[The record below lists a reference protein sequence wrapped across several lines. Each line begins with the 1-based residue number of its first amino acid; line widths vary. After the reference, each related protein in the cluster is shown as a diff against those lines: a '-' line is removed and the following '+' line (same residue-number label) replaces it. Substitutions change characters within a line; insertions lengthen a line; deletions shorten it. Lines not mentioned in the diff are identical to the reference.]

1 MAELVSAE
9 QLSMSVAV
17 DKFDPP
23 EPRDHS
29 KVHVSELIN
38 RAAKLTGMAPSYDDE
53 PTQEGWNIMALGRG
67 VEALLRPM
75 LIHEAGKKEWLF
87 RPQVVHTVDDIIGSL
102 DGELHSYQGIEAIV
116 EMKSKHSSPG
126 DPRENWRYMAQCQ
139 AYCKMAGATVA
150 WMPVLYLPRRG
161 PPNAE
166 LHLYQIS
173 FSESEIE
180 DLWLTLKNCK

>member
-38 RAAKLTGMAPSYDDE
+38 RAAKVTGMAPSYDNE

-87 RPQVVHTVDDIIGSL
+87 KPQIVYTKDDIIGSL

-116 EMKSKHSSPG
+116 EMKSKHSSPS
-126 DPRENWRYMAQCQ
+126 DPTENWRYMAQCQ
-139 AYCKMAGATVA
+139 AYCHMAGCSTA

-166 LHLYQIS
+166 LHLYQKS
-173 FSESEIE
+173 FSESEIA